1 MSRPC
6 PAVLAGLASG
16 MTLAVPVSVSAA
28 PFSLSNSFVNADPVV
43 PFMMGCVTGAAMGI
57 AASSFYLYIRER
69 HSHDEFVISRG
80 QHRGSQGG
88 HFAQPNRSE
97 APQHARHEQT
107 SAAASHVD
115 ASSSKKTAHTQQ
127 TAAQQSHTAAHSAK
141 DYGEIAENY
150 VRRAGIV
157 ERMATRARGV
167 ASVLSDRLEA
177 NMMDGVPVIERAD
190 GSVGDVGT
198 TWWDAAVQNSGSRT
212 TVPQASHATQAS
224 VSPTQVPSA
233 QVSSSQKKVSER
245 LADIDFGMFPE
256 HRAAEDLDTNT
267 DLWQVAL
274 DALDE
279 QARAQSPFAFEDIVG
294 GTDTLDEPDG
304 LEAPTS
310 FIPFKT
316 PAGHPEVVDTESY
329 VDYLISDE
337 FSRNESSSARR
348 NAREYLHVI
357 EGGTLTQ
364 SLFGSA
370 RRSRGRRG
378 SYQPRHMAAVAQ
390 QA

>member
-16 MTLAVPVSVSAA
+16 MTLAVPATVSAA
-28 PFSLSNSFVNADPVV
+28 PLSLSNSFVNAEPVV
-43 PFMMGCVTGAAMGI
+43 PFVVGCVTGAAMGI

-69 HSHDEFVISRG
+69 QAEDGFVISRG
-80 QHRGSQGG
+80 HSATVKGG
-88 HFAQPNRSE
+88 HFAQASEEE
-97 APQHARHEQT
+97 APRHVRQANTPASTFADKEQT
-107 SAAASHVD
+107 AGQRGYSG
-115 ASSSKKTAHTQQ
+115 
-127 TAAQQSHTAAHSAK
+127 AHSAK

-198 TWWDAAVQNSGSRT
+198 TWWNAAVQNSGAQN
-212 TVPQASHATQAS
+212 VAYE
-224 VSPTQVPSA
+224 VPSV
-233 QVSSSQKKVSER
+233 VSEPSGAAKAAPVAAVAATPAVSASKSQKKVSER

-279 QARAQSPFAFEDIVG
+279 QVREQAPFAFEDIVG

-329 VDYLISDE
+329 IDYLISDE
-337 FSRNESSSARR
+337 FSRNESRSARQ

-357 EGGTLTQ
+357 EGGTITQ
-364 SLFGSA
+364 SLFGAA
-370 RRSRGRRG
+370 RRSRRN
-378 SYQPRHMAAVAQ
+378 SYQPRHMAVAVAQ
-390 QA
+390 

>member
-6 PAVLAGLASG
+6 PAVFAGLAGG

-28 PFSLSNSFVNADPVV
+28 PLSLSSSFVNADPLV
-43 PFMMGCVTGAAMGI
+43 PFMMGCVTGAAMGV
-57 AASSFYLYIRER
+57 AASSFYLYLRSRRE
-69 HSHDEFVISRG
+69 HSDFVIDRG
-80 QHRGSQGG
+80 QRTSAQGG
-88 HFAQPNRSE
+88 HFARPSKSE
-97 APQHARHEQT
+97 NPQHVRQKHA
-107 SAAASHVD
+107 SASTR
-115 ASSSKKTAHTQQ
+115 ASSSQAATVQQ
-127 TAAQQSHTAAHSAK
+127 ETGKQHVAAHSAK

-198 TWWDAAVQNSGSRT
+198 TWWDAAVQNSAPHKAVSQST
-212 TVPQASHATQAS
+212 QPSTKAAQASASTQGAS
-224 VSPTQVPSA
+224 T
-233 QVSSSQKKVSER
+233 SQKKVSER

-256 HRAAEDLDTNT
+256 HRAAEDLDTNA

-310 FIPFKT
+310 FIPFRT
-316 PAGHPEVVDTESY
+316 PAGHPEVVDTETY
-329 VDYLISDE
+329 VDYLINDE

-370 RRSRGRRG
+370 RRARGRRG